1 MIGRRTQSKKLAI
14 GWLLFLGILALVGD
28 FLANDRPLIA
38 IMEGETR
45 FPVLHEYGEALGLVD
60 PYAPVVRNWYR
71 ASPDWALWPPIPYT
85 AGKSDLKNGGYISPF
100 GKQNTGDRA
109 RHYLGTDDLGKDV
122 LAGLI
127 HGSRVAVL
135 VGFGSTLLSLL
146 LGIPL
151 GSIAGFFGNGG
162 LRAPRYYWWGWIVGG
177 GCGMLYALVSL
188 RPYFNYPGFLVS
200 FFLCVA
206 AIVVGGWALQ
216 ALLKLIPRLRKPTAL
231 PADSMVLQ
239 GIELFV
245 NIPGLVLLIAL
256 VAVINE
262 PSISVV
268 ILVIGV
274 LRWPSVARY
283 LRAEL
288 LRIRHLPYIEGAKV
302 SGIPA
307 WRILFRHALPNAI
320 GPLLIVA
327 SFGLGAAILLESF
340 LSFLG
345 VGIPADQVTWGS
357 LLKQSRDHPAAWWM
371 AVFPGLMLTLTV
383 LSCNLLA
390 DPD

>member
-1 MIGRRTQSKKLAI
+1 MRRKFTRSKRLAV
-14 GWLLFLGILALVGD
+14 GWLLFLVVLALAGD
-28 FLANDRPLIA
+28 FLTNDRPLIA
-38 IMEGETR
+38 TMEGETR
-45 FPVLHEYGEALGLVD
+45 FPVLHEYGRALGLVD
-60 PYAPVVRNWYR
+60 PYQPTVRNWYR
-71 ASPDWALWPPIPYT
+71 AAPDWALWPPIPYS

-100 GKQNTGDRA
+100 GEQDTGERA

-127 HGSRVAVL
+127 HGSRVAIM
-135 VGFGSTLLSLL
+135 VGFGSMLLSLL

-151 GSIAGFFGNGG
+151 GSVAGFFGNRSLRGPRYVWLGWIIGGG
-162 LRAPRYYWWGWIVGG
+162 LGVV
-177 GCGMLYALVSL
+177 YALVSL
-188 RPYFNYPGFLVS
+188 RPYVGHPGLLVS
-200 FFLCVA
+200 FFLCLA
-206 AIVVGGWALQ
+206 SALLMGWSLRAV
-216 ALLKLIPRLRKPTAL
+216 LKLIPPLRKTVAF
-231 PADSMVLQ
+231 PADSLVLQ

-262 PSISVV
+262 PSIGVV
-268 ILVIGV
+268 VLVIGV

-288 LRIRHLPYIEGAKV
+288 LRIRNLPYIEAAKV
-302 SGIPA
+302 NGVPD

-371 AVFPGLMLTLTV
+371 AIFPGLMLTLTV

>member
-1 MIGRRTQSKKLAI
+1 MKQPWSRSKRLAV
-14 GWLLFLGILALVGD
+14 GWLLFLFFLALVGD
-28 FLANDRPLIA
+28 FLANDRPLVA
-38 IMEGETR
+38 RMEGETR
-45 FPVLHEYGEALGLVD
+45 FPVLHEYGRTLGVVK
-60 PYAPVVRNWYR
+60 PYSPTVRNWYR
-71 ASPDWALWPPIPYT
+71 AAPDWALWPPVPYT
-85 AGKSDLKNGGYISPF
+85 AGKSDLKNGGYVSPL
-100 GKQNTGDRA
+100 GEQKTGERA

-135 VGFGSTLLSLL
+135 VGFGSMLLSLL

-151 GSIAGFFGNGG
+151 GSMAGFFGNRG
-162 LRAPRYYWWGWIVGG
+162 LRAPRYNWIGWMFGG
-177 GCGMLYALVSL
+177 GLGALYSLVSL
-188 RPYFNYPGFLVS
+188 RPYFGHPSLLAS
-200 FFLCVA
+200 FFLCLITVLIFGGTSSA
-206 AIVVGGWALQ
+206 A
-216 ALLKLIPRLRKPTAL
+216 LRRVPYFRRETAL

-268 ILVIGV
+268 VLVIGV

-288 LRIRHLPYIEGAKV
+288 LRIRNLPYIEGARV
-302 SGIPA
+302 NGIPP

-320 GPLLIVA
+320 GPLLIVS
-327 SFGLGAAILLESF
+327 SFGLGAAVLLESY

-357 LLKQSRDHPAAWWM
+357 LLKQSRDHPGAWWM
-371 AVFPGLMLTLTV
+371 AVFPGVMLTLTV

-390 DPD
+390 DPE